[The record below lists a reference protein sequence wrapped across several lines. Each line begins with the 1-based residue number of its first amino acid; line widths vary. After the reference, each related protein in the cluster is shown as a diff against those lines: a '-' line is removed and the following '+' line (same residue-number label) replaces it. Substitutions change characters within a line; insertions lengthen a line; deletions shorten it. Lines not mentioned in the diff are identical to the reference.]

1 MSHNIKENDEDVS
14 DLDNVFDDNKDNID
28 RISKENESP
37 VTNSEVLEGNEK
49 NGSGQEIVE
58 EESVPEY
65 KESGDD
71 DDVDIQGE
79 EEDKG
84 LEEEKENKS
93 DRTSQGVAVSTSSTT
108 ATATTAS
115 NDTNTKLPTTDER
128 SDATSSSA
136 ASLVPPSPISDS
148 KFYAIRTTGGQERVV
163 ANVLQNKIKSKNIG
177 IYSILLLENFKGY
190 IIVEAP
196 DANVAFQALAG
207 VRHIRGQIRGELPF
221 KDIEGYLIKKPV
233 VTELAIDD
241 TVEVIGGPFKAMK
254 AKITRVDYEKQEA
267 TVVLLDSPYQ
277 IPVTV
282 DANYLKKA
290 TH

>member
-1 MSHNIKENDEDVS
+1 MSHNVKENDEDIS
-14 DLDNVFDDNKDNID
+14 NLDEVFDDNKDNID
-28 RISKENESP
+28 KISKDEGSA
-37 VTNSEVLEGNEK
+37 VTDLEPSEDNEK
-49 NGSGQEIVE
+49 NGSGQKIVQ
-58 EESVPEY
+58 EESATEHKDVGGADVQGDEEQ
-65 KESGDD
+65 KGIEEGKDEESDPTSAPTSTAITNVATAATTDD
-71 DDVDIQGE
+71 
-79 EEDKG
+79 
-84 LEEEKENKS
+84 
-93 DRTSQGVAVSTSSTT
+93 TTTTT
-108 ATATTAS
+108 ADAPTA
-115 NDTNTKLPTTDER
+115 P
-128 SDATSSSA
+128 
-136 ASLVPPSPISDS
+136 SLVSPSPISDS

-290 TH
+290 LH

>member
-1 MSHNIKENDEDVS
+1 MSHNLKENDEDIS
-14 DLDNVFDDNKDNID
+14 NLDEVLDDNKDND
-28 RISKENESP
+28 DKISQDDEPAATDLEP
-37 VTNSEVLEGNEK
+37 QEDSEK
-49 NGSGQEIVE
+49 KGSGQEMVQEESEPEHSDVGGIDVQGDEEKGRGEGKE
-58 EESVPEY
+58 EESTTA
-65 KESGDD
+65 S
-71 DDVDIQGE
+71 
-79 EEDKG
+79 
-84 LEEEKENKS
+84 S
-93 DRTSQGVAVSTSSTT
+93 STSTTT
-108 ATATTAS
+108 ATTTATTATTTVTATAS
-115 NDTNTKLPTTDER
+115 TTD
-128 SDATSSSA
+128 DTTKIADDSSTP
-136 ASLVPPSPISDS
+136 SLVPPSPVSDS

-254 AKITRVDYEKQEA
+254 AKITRVDYDKQEA

-290 TH
+290 SH

>member
-1 MSHNIKENDEDVS
+1 MSHNLKQNDEDIS
-14 DLDNVFDDNKDNID
+14 NLDEVFDDNKDNVD
-28 RISKENESP
+28 KISKDDGSAVADLEP
-37 VTNSEVLEGNEK
+37 SEDNEK
-49 NGSGQEIVE
+49 NGSGQEIVQEESEPEHKDVAGVDVQGDE
-58 EESVPEY
+58 EE
-65 KESGDD
+65 
-71 DDVDIQGE
+71 
-79 EEDKG
+79 KG
-84 LEEEKENKS
+84 LEEGKEEES
-93 DRTSQGVAVSTSSTT
+93 DTTSTSTSTSTT
-108 ATATTAS
+108 TAATT
-115 NDTNTKLPTTDER
+115 TTTTDDTTR
-128 SDATSSSA
+128 TADDSSTP
-136 ASLVPPSPISDS
+136 SLVPPSPVSDS

-254 AKITRVDYEKQEA
+254 AKITRVDYDKQEA

-290 TH
+290 SH

>member
-1 MSHNIKENDEDVS
+1 MSRENEEDVS
-14 DLDNVFDDNKDNID
+14 GIDDIFDDNKDNINKFPKTD
-28 RISKENESP
+28 ETSVSD
-37 VTNSEVLEGNEK
+37 SET
-49 NGSGQEIVE
+49 IV
-58 EESVPEY
+58 
-65 KESGDD
+65 D
-71 DDVDIQGE
+71 Q
-79 EEDKG
+79 
-84 LEEEKENKS
+84 EEKELEQDTIEEANGTTGKGDGQDEGGGGGEEANPS
-93 DRTSQGVAVSTSSTT
+93 SSGTSTSNTTTTTTTSTT
-108 ATATTAS
+108 INPATSEEGGGGTAS
-115 NDTNTKLPTTDER
+115 
-128 SDATSSSA
+128 ATVVA
-136 ASLVPPSPISDS
+136 PSPVSDS

-163 ANVLQNKIKSKNIG
+163 ANVLLNKIRSKSIG

-233 VTELAIDD
+233 VTELSIDD
-241 TVEVIGGPFKAMK
+241 TVEVIAGPFKAMK

-290 TH
+290 LH

>member
-1 MSHNIKENDEDVS
+1 MSHNLKENDEDIS
-14 DLDNVFDDNKDNID
+14 NLDEVFDVNKDNVD
-28 RISKENESP
+28 KISKDDGSA
-37 VTNSEVLEGNEK
+37 VTDLEPSEDNEK
-49 NGSGQEIVE
+49 NGSGQEIVQEESEPERKDVGGVDVQGDEEKGVEEGKE
-58 EESVPEY
+58 EES
-65 KESGDD
+65 D
-71 DDVDIQGE
+71 
-79 EEDKG
+79 
-84 LEEEKENKS
+84 
-93 DRTSQGVAVSTSSTT
+93 TTSTSTSTSTSTAATTTT
-108 ATATTAS
+108 ATDDTTKTA
-115 NDTNTKLPTTDER
+115 DD
-128 SDATSSSA
+128 SSTP
-136 ASLVPPSPISDS
+136 SLVPPSPVSDS

-254 AKITRVDYEKQEA
+254 AKITRVDYDKQEA

-290 TH
+290 SH

>member
-1 MSHNIKENDEDVS
+1 MSHNLKQNDEDIS
-14 DLDNVFDDNKDNID
+14 NLDEVFDDNKDNVD
-28 RISKENESP
+28 KISKDDGSAVADLEP
-37 VTNSEVLEGNEK
+37 SEDNEK
-49 NGSGQEIVE
+49 NGSGQEIVQEESEPEHKDVGGVDVQGDE
-58 EESVPEY
+58 EE
-65 KESGDD
+65 
-71 DDVDIQGE
+71 
-79 EEDKG
+79 KG
-84 LEEEKENKS
+84 LEEGKEEEET
-93 DRTSQGVAVSTSSTT
+93 DTTSTSTSTSTT
-108 ATATTAS
+108 TAATT
-115 NDTNTKLPTTDER
+115 TTTTTDDTTR
-128 SDATSSSA
+128 TADDSSTP
-136 ASLVPPSPISDS
+136 SLVPPSPVSDS

-254 AKITRVDYEKQEA
+254 AKITRVDYDKQEA

-290 TH
+290 SH